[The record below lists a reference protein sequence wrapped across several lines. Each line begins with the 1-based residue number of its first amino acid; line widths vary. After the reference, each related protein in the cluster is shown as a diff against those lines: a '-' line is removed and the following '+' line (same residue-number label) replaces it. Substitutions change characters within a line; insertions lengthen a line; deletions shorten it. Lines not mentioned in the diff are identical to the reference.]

1 MMGQQAVTQQDRI
14 AQYNKVREEAF
25 EIFKKK
31 NADYGDAFAD
41 YGSVGVIV
49 RMGDKIRRMSNIT
62 STSITLVEDE
72 RLRDTLLDLAN
83 YAVMGLMLLDE
94 KKTVEDMVEENVENV
109 ITSSNSDLLPTV
121 HKKWITGSK
130 GEEYIMSKHEDGSF
144 SCTCPA
150 FEHGVE
156 GYECKHIKKWKRDME
171 ADEKRIAEAKRKA
184 EEEANTLKSWN
195 VKSWSRWN
203 NNVYVVKKYHDGS
216 MSCTCKHF
224 EYNGTCKHCDHYK
237 NL

>member
-1 MMGQQAVTQQDRI
+1 MMGQKAVTQENRI
-14 AQYNKVREEAF
+14 EQYNKVREEAF

-31 NADYGDAFAD
+31 NTDYGDAFAD

-49 RMGDKIRRMSNIT
+49 RMGDKIRRMANIT
-62 STSITLVEDE
+62 STSIALVEDE

-94 KKTVEDMVEENVENV
+94 KKAVENQIEENVENV
-109 ITSSNSDLLPTV
+109 ITSDNSDLLPTV

-130 GEEYIMSKHEDGSF
+130 GEEYILSKHEDGSF

-156 GYECKHIKKWKRDME
+156 GYECKHIKKWKKEMAAE
-171 ADEKRIAEAKRKA
+171 EKRIAATKEKA
-184 EEEANTLKSWN
+184 LEEANTLKTWNINSWT
-195 VKSWSRWN
+195 SGSD
-203 NNVYVVKKYHDGS
+203 NVYVVKKYHDGS

-224 EYNGTCKHCDHYK
+224 EHNGECKHTDHYK